1 VDPIR
6 PFADLI
12 RSLRSSR
19 RVDRQDRTADAP
31 VSESVSGVAASEP
44 IAAAEALERALR
56 MRLAGTE
63 PWDASRAREV
73 FVEHALL
80 RDLGTGLAT
89 DPAFAELVAKVSDVI
104 EQQPQISAR
113 LDVLLR
119 QIAQHQTGR

>member
-6 PFADLI
+6 PFTDLI

-19 RVDRQDRTADAP
+19 RVDKQHPTADAP
-31 VSESVSGVAASEP
+31 AGDSASGVGAGEP
-44 IAAAEALERALR
+44 IAPAEALEHALR
-56 MRLAGTE
+56 MRLSGTE

-73 FVEHALL
+73 FVEHALS
-80 RDLGTGLAT
+80 RELGAGLAT

-104 EQQPQISAR
+104 EQQPHISAR

-119 QIAQHQTGR
+119 QIAQAQTHR